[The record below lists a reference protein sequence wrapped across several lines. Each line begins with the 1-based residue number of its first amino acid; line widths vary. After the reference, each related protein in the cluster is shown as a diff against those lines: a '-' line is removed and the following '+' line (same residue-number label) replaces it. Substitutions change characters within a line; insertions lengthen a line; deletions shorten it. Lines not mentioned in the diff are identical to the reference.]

1 MGFLTGVVLVLLD
14 IPLPHF
20 VLTACRYVGNM
31 ATPMALMVIG
41 IQMSHIPL
49 SSIHWDRDLI
59 GAMAGRFILSPLCL
73 YLLLPFI
80 PVSPMSAK
88 VFLLQAGMPAMTN
101 MTILATSVGADSD
114 YSTTI
119 NCVSLALGVFFI
131 PFYMYLFA

>member
-73 YLLLPFI
+73 YLLPFI

-119 NCVSLALGVFFI
+119 NCVSLALGIFFI
-131 PFYMYLFA
+131 PFYMYLFS